1 MPTIERSDDLAMV
14 GINGG
19 AWTVDMGA
27 ATPTAPTDFTALA
40 APWLPV
46 GMISEDGLTYA
57 IDEDSEEFKAWG
69 QTSPF
74 RKVVTGSV
82 RTFQLTLWETARPL
96 VKSLMYRLALTGVT
110 PDVDGLASFAESATP
125 EQDRRAWVFD
135 VYDGQSMLRMFAPEA
150 EISERGDVVYKGDE
164 VTGYEVTVSVYPD
177 AAGNLLYHTSK
188 IDPAAL
194 TGGGS

>member
-19 AWTVDMGA
+19 AWTVDLGA
-27 ATPTAPTDFTALA
+27 ATPSAPAGFSALTAPWMPA
-40 APWLPV
+40 

-82 RTFQLTLWETARPL
+82 RTFQMTLWETGRPI
-96 VKSLMYRLALTGVT
+96 VKSLMYRIPILDLE
-110 PDVDGLASFAESATP
+110 PDEDGISTFAESASPTP
-125 EQDRRAWVFD
+125 DRRAWIFD
-135 VYDGQSMLRMFAPEA
+135 VYDGESMLRMFAPEA
-150 EISERGDVVYKGDE
+150 EVSERGDVAYKGDE

-177 AAGNLLYHTSK
+177 AAGNLLYHTYKVDLSG
-188 IDPAAL
+188 IG
-194 TGGGS
+194 GGGS

>member
-1 MPTIERSDDLAMV
+1 MATIERSDDLAMI

-19 AWTVDMGA
+19 AWTVDMGS
-27 ATPTAPTDFTALA
+27 ATPSAPTGFEALS
-40 APWLPV
+40 APWLAV

-82 RTFQLTLWETARPL
+82 RTFQLTLWETQRPL
-96 VKSLMYRLALTGVT
+96 VKSLMYRLPVADVT
-110 PDVDGLASFAESATP
+110 PDVDGLATFAESASP
-125 EQDRRAWVFD
+125 AQDRRAWVFD
-135 VYDGQSMLRMFAPEA
+135 VYDGESMLRMFAPEA
-150 EISERGDVVYKGDE
+150 EVSERGDVVYKGDE

-177 AAGNLLYHTSK
+177 EAGNLLYHTSK

-194 TGGGS
+194 VGGGS

>member
-1 MPTIERSDDLAMV
+1 MPTIERSDDLAMI

-19 AWTVDMGA
+19 AWTVDLGA
-27 ATPTAPTDFTALA
+27 ATPSAPTGFTALA
-40 APWLPV
+40 TPWLPV

-82 RTFQLTLWETARPL
+82 RTFQMTLWETQRP
-96 VKSLMYRLALTGVT
+96 VTKSLMYRLAVAAVT
-110 PDVDGLASFAESATP
+110 PDVDGLTTFAESAAP
-125 EQDRRAWVFD
+125 SPDRRAWVFD
-135 VYDGQSMLRMFAPEA
+135 VYDGESMLRMFAPEA
-150 EISERGDVVYKGDE
+150 EISDRCDVSYKGDE

-188 IDPAAL
+188 IDPSAL
-194 TGGGS
+194 SGGGS

>member
-1 MPTIERSDDLAMV
+1 MATIERSDDLAMI

-19 AWTVDMGA
+19 AWTVDMGS
-27 ATPTAPTDFTALA
+27 ATPSAPTGFEALS
-40 APWLPV
+40 APWLAV

-82 RTFQLTLWETARPL
+82 RTFQLTLWETQRPL
-96 VKSLMYRLALTGVT
+96 VKSLMYRLPVADVT
-110 PDVDGLASFAESATP
+110 PDGDGLATFAESASP
-125 EQDRRAWVFD
+125 AQDRRAWVFD
-135 VYDGQSMLRMFAPEA
+135 VYDGESMLRMFAPEA
-150 EISERGDVVYKGDE
+150 EVSERGDVVYKGDE

-177 AAGNLLYHTSK
+177 EAGNLLYHTSK

-194 TGGGS
+194 VGGGS

>member
-1 MPTIERSDDLAMV
+1 MATIERSDDLAMI

-19 AWTVDMGA
+19 AWTVDMGS
-27 ATPTAPTDFTALA
+27 ATPSAPTGFEALS
-40 APWLPV
+40 APWLAV

-82 RTFQLTLWETARPL
+82 RTFQLTLWETQRPL
-96 VKSLMYRLALTGVT
+96 VKSLMYRLPVDDVT
-110 PDVDGLASFAESATP
+110 PDGDGLATFAESASP
-125 EQDRRAWVFD
+125 AQDRRAWVFD
-135 VYDGQSMLRMFAPEA
+135 VYDGESMLRMFAPEA
-150 EISERGDVVYKGDE
+150 EVSERGDVVYKGDE

-177 AAGNLLYHTSK
+177 EAGNLLYHTSK

-194 TGGGS
+194 VGGGS

>member
-1 MPTIERSDDLAMV
+1 MPTIERSDDLALI

-27 ATPTAPTDFTALA
+27 ATPSAPTGFTALTD
-40 APWLPV
+40 PWLPV

-82 RTFQLTLWETARPL
+82 RTFQMTLWETQRIIT
-96 VKSLMYRLALTGVT
+96 KSLMYRLAVADLQ
-110 PDVDGLASFAESATP
+110 PDVDGVTTFAESATP
-125 EQDRRAWVFD
+125 NPDRRAWVFD
-135 VYDGQSMLRMFAPEA
+135 VYDGESMLRMFAPEA
-150 EISERGDVVYKGDE
+150 EVSERGDVVYKGDE

-194 TGGGS
+194 AGGVS